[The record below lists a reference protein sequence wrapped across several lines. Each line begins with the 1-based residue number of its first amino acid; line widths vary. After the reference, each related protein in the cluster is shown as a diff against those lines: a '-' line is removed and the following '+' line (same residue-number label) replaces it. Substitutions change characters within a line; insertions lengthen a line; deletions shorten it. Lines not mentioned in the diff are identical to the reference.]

1 MKYPNYIKIYFDNE
15 EWCEKLNTKKKE
27 YFSEDLALSCTKGK
41 ENELVVFESETYSI
55 EDLKNDGLK
64 YEKITEKEYK
74 EFIRQK
80 LKQQFK
86 EEIERLYKRIE
97 ETKREEELILS
108 KYC

>member
-1 MKYPNYIKIYFDNE
+1 MIQKQEERKIIIEYGMKMNNFVCHSGGCPGADIT
-15 EWCEKLNTKKKE
+15 W
-27 YFSEDLALSCTKGK
+27 
-41 ENELVVFESETYSI
+41 ENE
-55 EDLKNDGLK
+55 GLK

-74 EFIRQK
+74 ESIRQK